1 MEKRLM
7 TVVAGL
13 ALSTSMAFAQSQ
25 ISGHVTS
32 SEDGSPVI
40 GASIKVTGTNTGTVT
55 DIDGNFSLN
64 APAGAKLEITYIGM
78 QSKSVKAGRNLNIVM
93 DSDNHSLD
101 EVMVVAF
108 GTAKKSAFTGSAA
121 VVGSEELSKKV
132 TTNVADALVGS
143 VPGLQLRGGTGQPGD
158 TQGKINIRGIASMYA
173 STDPLI
179 IVDGAP
185 YSASLSNIP
194 TEDIESVSILKD
206 AASAALYGARGAAGV
221 IIVTTKKGSNKE
233 AKINVDMKWGS
244 NSRAIPDYDV
254 IKDPGQYY
262 EAYYAQLYN
271 RNFYGRGQSA
281 EQANLNANKT
291 MLSDLRYN
299 VFTYPD
305 NEQLIGLDGKI
316 NPHATLGRVV
326 TGTDGKKY
334 LMTPDDWANTLYNKS
349 LRQEYNVSANGGTD
363 RSTYYTSVGY
373 LKDDGI
379 IQQSG
384 YERLTARLKADYQ
397 AKKWLKLGTNVGFVT
412 SNQTQS
418 SGLSSTSTL
427 ANNPFVFTSTLA
439 PIYPLF
445 IRDENGN
452 IMKDDLGNDL
462 YDFGSSSK
470 FGIVRPVLDNNNPMA
485 ELALNRVT
493 ANGHQLNASM
503 SADIQITSFL
513 KANLTSTLIW
523 GQTNGHTYSNAYYG
537 PKASVNGELQKESTE
552 SWRQN
557 HTQTLTYYQDF
568 GKHSV
573 TVLLGHEYYKTN
585 TRYLSATGQGGFTP
599 SIQELAAF
607 AKKLD
612 SNSYRTAYN
621 VEGYF
626 GNAQYS
632 YDDKYFGSFS
642 YRRDASSRF
651 AKDHRW
657 GNFWSIGGA
666 WLISK
671 ESWFKAPWVD
681 ELKIK
686 ASIGQQGND
695 NIGNWAYI
703 DLYTLSKTSDT
714 SMAASFARM
723 GNKNIT
729 WETTTNLNI
738 GTEFSFFNRRLSGT
752 IDFYSKKTTDLLF
765 WLSIPESAGSRGYY
779 GNVGDIRNNGIE
791 VTLTG
796 SIIRTKD
803 LDWSVTANIAHNSTK
818 ILKLPESKIADN
830 GGFNET
836 SKLETTQY
844 WYRVGGPLYNG
855 YMPKY
860 AGVNEKGE
868 ATYWVDEDAGGGK
881 HGTKYSYTTTNP
893 NSASKYE
900 TGSLLPKAF
909 GGFSTTVVYKGFDFT
924 ASFDYQIG
932 GKVYD
937 SRYASLMS
945 PCDNSSA
952 AGSAIHKD
960 YLKSWSPNNT
970 SSNIPRWQYGDNY
983 TTAQSDRFLTNAS
996 YFNFQSFT
1004 VGYSIP
1010 TQHIPFFS
1018 KIRVYCSGENLGF
1031 ISARKG
1037 LDPRYSY
1044 DGGTTLNAYSPVR
1057 NISGGIQLTF

>member
-7 TVVAGL
+7 TVVA
-13 ALSTSMAFAQSQ
+13 AIAVSTSMAFAQSQ
-25 ISGHVTS
+25 ISGKVTS

-40 GASIKVTGTNTGTVT
+40 GASIKVAGTNTGTVT

-64 APAGAKLEITYIGM
+64 APAGSKLEISYIGM
-78 QSKSVKAGRNLNIVM
+78 VSKTVKAGRNLNIVM

>member
-7 TVVAGL
+7 TVAAAIAV
-13 ALSTSMAFAQSQ
+13 STSMAFAQSQ
-25 ISGHVTS
+25 ISGKVTS

-40 GASIKVTGTNTGTVT
+40 GASIKVAGTNTGTVT

-64 APAGAKLEITYIGM
+64 APAGSKLEISYIGM
-78 QSKSVKAGRNLNIVM
+78 VSKTVKAGRNLNIVM

-418 SGLSSTSTL
+418 SGLSSTSIL

>member
-1 MEKRLM
+1 M
-7 TVVAGL
+7 TVA
-13 ALSTSMAFAQSQ
+13 AAIAISTSMAFAQSQ
-25 ISGHVTS
+25 ISGKVTS

-40 GASIKVTGTNTGTVT
+40 GASIKVAGTNTGTVT

-64 APAGAKLEITYIGM
+64 APAGSKLEISYIGM
-78 QSKSVKAGRNLNIVM
+78 VSKTVKAGRNLNIVM

-493 ANGHQLNASM
+493 ANVHQLNASM

-752 IDFYSKKTTDLLF
+752 IDLYSKKTTDLLF

-868 ATYWVDEDAGGGK
+868 ATYWVDEDAGGGN

-983 TTAQSDRFLTNAS
+983 TTALSDRFLTNAS

>member
-1 MEKRLM
+1 M
-7 TVVAGL
+7 TVAAAIAV
-13 ALSTSMAFAQSQ
+13 STSMAFAQSQ
-25 ISGHVTS
+25 ISGKVTS

-40 GASIKVTGTNTGTVT
+40 GASIKVAGTNTGTVT

-64 APAGAKLEITYIGM
+64 APAGSKLEISYIGM
-78 QSKSVKAGRNLNIVM
+78 VSKTVKAGRNLNIVM

-233 AKINVDMKWGS
+233 AKINVNMKWGS

>member
-1 MEKRLM
+1 M
-7 TVVAGL
+7 TVAAAIAV
-13 ALSTSMAFAQSQ
+13 STSMAFAQSQ
-25 ISGHVTS
+25 ISGKVTS
-32 SEDGSPVI
+32 SDDGQPVV
-40 GASIKVTGTNTGTVT
+40 GASIKVAGTNTGTVT

-64 APAGAKLEITYIGM
+64 APAGSKLEISYIGM
-78 QSKSVKAGRNLNIVM
+78 VSKTVKAGRNLNIVM

>member
-1 MEKRLM
+1 M
-7 TVVAGL
+7 TVA
-13 ALSTSMAFAQSQ
+13 AAIAISTSMAFAQSQ
-25 ISGHVTS
+25 ISGKVTS

-40 GASIKVTGTNTGTVT
+40 GASIKVAGTNTGTVT

-64 APAGAKLEITYIGM
+64 APAGSKLEISYIGM
-78 QSKSVKAGRNLNIVM
+78 VSKTVKAGRNLNIVM

-752 IDFYSKKTTDLLF
+752 IDLYSKKTTDLLF

-868 ATYWVDEDAGGGK
+868 ATYWVDEDAGGGN

-983 TTAQSDRFLTNAS
+983 TTALSDRFLTNAS

>member
-7 TVVAGL
+7 TVAAAIAV
-13 ALSTSMAFAQSQ
+13 STSMAFAQSQ
-25 ISGHVTS
+25 ISGKVTS

-40 GASIKVTGTNTGTVT
+40 GASIKVAGTNTGTVT

-64 APAGAKLEITYIGM
+64 APAGSKLEISYIGM
-78 QSKSVKAGRNLNIVM
+78 VSKTVKAGRNLNIVM

-585 TRYLSATGQGGFTP
+585 TRYLSAMGQGGFTP

>member
-7 TVVAGL
+7 TVAAAIAV
-13 ALSTSMAFAQSQ
+13 STSMAFAQSQ
-25 ISGHVTS
+25 ISGKVTS

-40 GASIKVTGTNTGTVT
+40 GASIKVAGTNTGTVT

-64 APAGAKLEITYIGM
+64 APAGSKLEISYIGM
-78 QSKSVKAGRNLNIVM
+78 VSKTVKAGRNLNIVM

-537 PKASVNGELQKESTE
+537 PKANVNGELQKESTE

-714 SMAASFARM
+714 SMAASFARI

-765 WLSIPESAGSRGYY
+765 RLSIPESAGSRGYY

>member
-7 TVVAGL
+7 TVAAAIAV
-13 ALSTSMAFAQSQ
+13 STSMAFAQSQ
-25 ISGHVTS
+25 ISGKVTS

-40 GASIKVTGTNTGTVT
+40 GASIKVAGTNTGTVT

-64 APAGAKLEITYIGM
+64 APAGSKLEISYIGM
-78 QSKSVKAGRNLNIVM
+78 VSKTVKAGRNLNIVM

-291 MLSDLRYN
+291 MLNDLRYN

-427 ANNPFVFTSTLA
+427 ATNPFVFTSTLA

-844 WYRVGGPLYNG
+844 WYRVGGSLYNG

>member
-1 MEKRLM
+1 M
-7 TVVAGL
+7 TVAAAIAV
-13 ALSTSMAFAQSQ
+13 STSMAFAQSQ
-25 ISGHVTS
+25 ISGKVTS
-32 SEDGSPVI
+32 SDDGSPVI
-40 GASIKVTGTNTGTVT
+40 GASIKVAGTNTGTVT

-64 APAGAKLEITYIGM
+64 APAGSKLEISYIGM
-78 QSKSVKAGRNLNIVM
+78 VSKTVKAGRNLNIVM

>member
-1 MEKRLM
+1 M
-7 TVVAGL
+7 TVAAAIAV
-13 ALSTSMAFAQSQ
+13 STSMAFAQSQ
-25 ISGHVTS
+25 ISGKVTS

-40 GASIKVTGTNTGTVT
+40 GASIKVAGTNTGTVT

-64 APAGAKLEITYIGM
+64 APAGSKLEISYIGM
-78 QSKSVKAGRNLNIVM
+78 VSKTVKAGRNLNIVM

-291 MLSDLRYN
+291 MLNDLRYN

-427 ANNPFVFTSTLA
+427 ATNPFVFTSTLA

-844 WYRVGGPLYNG
+844 WYRVGGSLYNG

>member
-1 MEKRLM
+1 M
-7 TVVAGL
+7 TVAAAIAV
-13 ALSTSMAFAQSQ
+13 STSMAFAQSQ
-25 ISGHVTS
+25 ISGKVTS

-40 GASIKVTGTNTGTVT
+40 GASIKVAGTNTGTVT

-64 APAGAKLEITYIGM
+64 APAGSKLEISYIGM
-78 QSKSVKAGRNLNIVM
+78 VSKTVKAGRNLNIVM

-281 EQANLNANKT
+281 GQANLNANKT

>member
-7 TVVAGL
+7 TVVA
-13 ALSTSMAFAQSQ
+13 AIAVSTSMAFAQSQ
-25 ISGHVTS
+25 ISGKVTS

-40 GASIKVTGTNTGTVT
+40 GASIKVAGTNTGTVT

-64 APAGAKLEITYIGM
+64 APAGSKLEISYISM
-78 QSKSVKAGRNLNIVM
+78 VSKTVKAGRNLNIVM

>member
-1 MEKRLM
+1 M
-7 TVVAGL
+7 TVAAAIAV
-13 ALSTSMAFAQSQ
+13 STSMAFAQSQ
-25 ISGHVTS
+25 ISGKVTS

-40 GASIKVTGTNTGTVT
+40 GASIKVAGTNTGTVT

-64 APAGAKLEITYIGM
+64 APAGSKLEISYIGM
-78 QSKSVKAGRNLNIVM
+78 VSKTVKAGRNLNIVM

-418 SGLSSTSTL
+418 SGLSSTSML

-703 DLYTLSKTSDT
+703 DLYTLSKASDT

-765 WLSIPESAGSRGYY
+765 WLSIPESAGSRGYF

-970 SSNIPRWQYGDNY
+970 SCNIPRWQYGDNY

>member
-1 MEKRLM
+1 M
-7 TVVAGL
+7 TVA
-13 ALSTSMAFAQSQ
+13 AAIAISTSMAFAQSQ
-25 ISGHVTS
+25 ISGKVTS

-40 GASIKVTGTNTGTVT
+40 GASIKVAGTNTGTVT

-64 APAGAKLEITYIGM
+64 APAGSKLEISYIGM
-78 QSKSVKAGRNLNIVM
+78 VSKTVKAGRNLNIVM

-703 DLYTLSKTSDT
+703 DLYTLSKASDT

-752 IDFYSKKTTDLLF
+752 IDLYSKKTTDLLF

-868 ATYWVDEDAGGGK
+868 ATYWVDEDAGGGN

-983 TTAQSDRFLTNAS
+983 TTALSDRFLTNAS

>member
-1 MEKRLM
+1 M
-7 TVVAGL
+7 TVAAAIAV
-13 ALSTSMAFAQSQ
+13 STSMAFAQSQ
-25 ISGHVTS
+25 ISGKVTS

-40 GASIKVTGTNTGTVT
+40 GASIKVAGTNTGTVT

-64 APAGAKLEITYIGM
+64 APAGSKLEISYIGM
-78 QSKSVKAGRNLNIVM
+78 VSKTVKAGRNLNIVM

-642 YRRDASSRF
+642 YRRDASSCF

-695 NIGNWAYI
+695 NIDNWAYI

-893 NSASKYE
+893 NSASEYE

-983 TTAQSDRFLTNAS
+983 TTALSDRFLTNAS

>member
-1 MEKRLM
+1 M
-7 TVVAGL
+7 TVAAAIAV
-13 ALSTSMAFAQSQ
+13 STSMAFAQSQ
-25 ISGHVTS
+25 ISGKVTS
-32 SEDGSPVI
+32 SDDGQPVV
-40 GASIKVTGTNTGTVT
+40 GASIKVAGTNTGTIT

-78 QSKSVKAGRNLNIVM
+78 QSKSVKAGKNMKIVL
-93 DSDNHSLD
+93 DADDHALD

-493 ANGHQLNASM
+493 ANVHQLNASM

-752 IDFYSKKTTDLLF
+752 IDLYSKKTTDLLF

-868 ATYWVDEDAGGGK
+868 ATYWVDEDAGGGN

-983 TTAQSDRFLTNAS
+983 TTALSDRFLTNAS

>member
-7 TVVAGL
+7 TVAAAIAV
-13 ALSTSMAFAQSQ
+13 STSMAFAQSQ
-25 ISGHVTS
+25 ISGKVTS

-40 GASIKVTGTNTGTVT
+40 GASIKVAGTNTGTVT

-64 APAGAKLEITYIGM
+64 APAGSKLEISYIGM
-78 QSKSVKAGRNLNIVM
+78 VSKTVKAGRNLNIVM

-945 PCDNSSA
+945 PCDNSRA

-1044 DGGTTLNAYSPVR
+1044 DGGTALNAYSPVR

>member
-1 MEKRLM
+1 M
-7 TVVAGL
+7 TVAAAIAV
-13 ALSTSMAFAQSQ
+13 STSMAFAQSQ
-25 ISGHVTS
+25 ISGKVTS

-40 GASIKVTGTNTGTVT
+40 GASIKVAGTNTGTVT

-64 APAGAKLEITYIGM
+64 APAGSKLEISYIGM
-78 QSKSVKAGRNLNIVM
+78 VSKTVKAGRNLNIVM

-305 NEQLIGLDGKI
+305 NEQLIGIDGKI

-418 SGLSSTSTL
+418 SGLSSTSRL

-552 SWRQN
+552 SWCQN

>member
-1 MEKRLM
+1 M
-7 TVVAGL
+7 TVAAAIAV
-13 ALSTSMAFAQSQ
+13 STSMAFAQSQ
-25 ISGHVTS
+25 ISGKVTS

-40 GASIKVTGTNTGTVT
+40 GASIKVAGTNTGTVT

-64 APAGAKLEITYIGM
+64 APAGSKLEISYIGM
-78 QSKSVKAGRNLNIVM
+78 VSKTVKAGRNLNIVM

-412 SNQTQS
+412 SNQIQS

>member
-1 MEKRLM
+1 M
-7 TVVAGL
+7 TVAAAIAV
-13 ALSTSMAFAQSQ
+13 STSMAFAQSQ
-25 ISGHVTS
+25 ISGKVTS
-32 SEDGSPVI
+32 SDDGQPVV
-40 GASIKVTGTNTGTVT
+40 GASIKVAGTNTGTIT

-64 APAGAKLEITYIGM
+64 APAGSKLEISYIGM
-78 QSKSVKAGRNLNIVM
+78 VSKTVKAGRNLNIVM

-493 ANGHQLNASM
+493 ATGHQLNASM

>member
-1 MEKRLM
+1 M
-7 TVVAGL
+7 TVAAAIAV
-13 ALSTSMAFAQSQ
+13 STSMAFAQSQ
-25 ISGHVTS
+25 ISGKVTS

-40 GASIKVTGTNTGTVT
+40 GASIKVAGTNTGTVT

-64 APAGAKLEITYIGM
+64 APAGSKLEISYIGM
-78 QSKSVKAGRNLNIVM
+78 VSKTVKAGRNLNIVM

-537 PKASVNGELQKESTE
+537 PKANVNGELQKESTE

-714 SMAASFARM
+714 SMAASFARI

-765 WLSIPESAGSRGYY
+765 RLSIPESAGSRGYY

>member
-7 TVVAGL
+7 TVAAAIAV
-13 ALSTSMAFAQSQ
+13 STSMAFAQSQ
-25 ISGHVTS
+25 ISGKVTS

-40 GASIKVTGTNTGTVT
+40 GASIKVAGTNTGTVT

-64 APAGAKLEITYIGM
+64 APAGSKLEISYIGM
-78 QSKSVKAGRNLNIVM
+78 VSKTVKAGRNLNIVM

-714 SMAASFARM
+714 SMAASFARI

>member
-1 MEKRLM
+1 
-7 TVVAGL
+7 
-13 ALSTSMAFAQSQ
+13 
-25 ISGHVTS
+25 
-32 SEDGSPVI
+32 
-40 GASIKVTGTNTGTVT
+40 
-55 DIDGNFSLN
+55 
-64 APAGAKLEITYIGM
+64 
-78 QSKSVKAGRNLNIVM
+78 
-93 DSDNHSLD
+93 
-101 EVMVVAF
+101 
-108 GTAKKSAFTGSAA
+108 
-121 VVGSEELSKKV
+121 
-132 TTNVADALVGS
+132 
-143 VPGLQLRGGTGQPGD
+143 
-158 TQGKINIRGIASMYA
+158 
-173 STDPLI
+173 
-179 IVDGAP
+179 
-185 YSASLSNIP
+185 
-194 TEDIESVSILKD
+194 
-206 AASAALYGARGAAGV
+206 
-221 IIVTTKKGSNKE
+221 
-233 AKINVDMKWGS
+233 
-244 NSRAIPDYDV
+244 
-254 IKDPGQYY
+254 
-262 EAYYAQLYN
+262 
-271 RNFYGRGQSA
+271 
-281 EQANLNANKT
+281 
-291 MLSDLRYN
+291 
-299 VFTYPD
+299 
-305 NEQLIGLDGKI
+305 
-316 NPHATLGRVV
+316 
-326 TGTDGKKY
+326 
-334 LMTPDDWANTLYNKS
+334 
-349 LRQEYNVSANGGTD
+349 
-363 RSTYYTSVGY
+363 
-373 LKDDGI
+373 
-379 IQQSG
+379 
-384 YERLTARLKADYQ
+384 
-397 AKKWLKLGTNVGFVT
+397 
-412 SNQTQS
+412 
-418 SGLSSTSTL
+418 
-427 ANNPFVFTSTLA
+427 
-439 PIYPLF
+439 
-445 IRDENGN
+445 
-452 IMKDDLGNDL
+452 
-462 YDFGSSSK
+462 
-470 FGIVRPVLDNNNPMA
+470 
-485 ELALNRVT
+485 
-493 ANGHQLNASM
+493 
-503 SADIQITSFL
+503 
-513 KANLTSTLIW
+513 
-523 GQTNGHTYSNAYYG
+523 
-537 PKASVNGELQKESTE
+537 
-552 SWRQN
+552 
-557 HTQTLTYYQDF
+557 
-568 GKHSV
+568 
-573 TVLLGHEYYKTN
+573 
-585 TRYLSATGQGGFTP
+585 
-599 SIQELAAF
+599 
-607 AKKLD
+607 
-612 SNSYRTAYN
+612 
-621 VEGYF
+621 
-626 GNAQYS
+626 
-632 YDDKYFGSFS
+632 
-642 YRRDASSRF
+642 
-651 AKDHRW
+651 
-657 GNFWSIGGA
+657 
-666 WLISK
+666 
-671 ESWFKAPWVD
+671 
-681 ELKIK
+681 
-686 ASIGQQGND
+686 
-695 NIGNWAYI
+695 
-703 DLYTLSKTSDT
+703 
-714 SMAASFARM
+714 MAASFARM

>member
-1 MEKRLM
+1 M
-7 TVVAGL
+7 TVAAAIAV
-13 ALSTSMAFAQSQ
+13 STSMAFAQSQ
-25 ISGHVTS
+25 ISGKVTS

-40 GASIKVTGTNTGTVT
+40 GASIKVAGTNTGTVT

-64 APAGAKLEITYIGM
+64 APAGSKLEISYIGM
-78 QSKSVKAGRNLNIVM
+78 VSKTVKAGRNLNIVM

-738 GTEFSFFNRRLSGT
+738 GIEFSFFNRRLSGT

>member
-1 MEKRLM
+1 M
-7 TVVAGL
+7 TVAAAIAV
-13 ALSTSMAFAQSQ
+13 STSMAFAQSQ
-25 ISGHVTS
+25 ISGKVTS

-40 GASIKVTGTNTGTVT
+40 GASIKVAGTNTGTVT

-64 APAGAKLEITYIGM
+64 APAGSKLEISYIGM
-78 QSKSVKAGRNLNIVM
+78 VSKTVKAGRNLNIVM

-418 SGLSSTSTL
+418 SGLSSTSRL

>member
-1 MEKRLM
+1 M
-7 TVVAGL
+7 TVAAAIAV
-13 ALSTSMAFAQSQ
+13 STSMAFAQSQ
-25 ISGHVTS
+25 ISGKVTS

-40 GASIKVTGTNTGTVT
+40 GASIKVAGTNTGTVT

-64 APAGAKLEITYIGM
+64 APAGSKLEISYIGM
-78 QSKSVKAGRNLNIVM
+78 VSKTVKAGRNLNIVM

-714 SMAASFARM
+714 SMAASFARI

>member
-7 TVVAGL
+7 TVVA
-13 ALSTSMAFAQSQ
+13 AIAVSTSMAFAQSQ
-25 ISGHVTS
+25 ISGKVTS

-40 GASIKVTGTNTGTVT
+40 GASIKVAGTNTGTVT

-64 APAGAKLEITYIGM
+64 APAGSKLEISYIGM
-78 QSKSVKAGRNLNIVM
+78 VSKTVKAGRNLNIVM

-513 KANLTSTLIW
+513 KASLTSTLIW

-537 PKASVNGELQKESTE
+537 PKANVNGELQKESTE

-844 WYRVGGPLYNG
+844 WYRVGGSLYNG

>member
-1 MEKRLM
+1 M
-7 TVVAGL
+7 TVAAAIAV
-13 ALSTSMAFAQSQ
+13 STSMAFAQSQ
-25 ISGHVTS
+25 ISGKVTS

-40 GASIKVTGTNTGTVT
+40 GASIKVAGTNTGTVT

-64 APAGAKLEITYIGM
+64 APAGSKLEISYIGM
-78 QSKSVKAGRNLNIVM
+78 VSKTVKAGRNLNIVM

-1044 DGGTTLNAYSPVR
+1044 DGGTALNAYSPVR

>member
-1 MEKRLM
+1 M
-7 TVVAGL
+7 TVAAAIAV
-13 ALSTSMAFAQSQ
+13 STSMAFAQSQ
-25 ISGHVTS
+25 ISGKVTS

-40 GASIKVTGTNTGTVT
+40 GASIKVAGTNTGTVT

-64 APAGAKLEITYIGM
+64 APAGSKLEISYIGM
-78 QSKSVKAGRNLNIVM
+78 VSKTVKAGRNLNIVM

-291 MLSDLRYN
+291 MLSDLKYN

-513 KANLTSTLIW
+513 KASLTSTLIW

-537 PKASVNGELQKESTE
+537 PKANVNGELQKESTE

-844 WYRVGGPLYNG
+844 WYRVGGSLYNG

>member
-1 MEKRLM
+1 M
-7 TVVAGL
+7 TVAAAIAV
-13 ALSTSMAFAQSQ
+13 STSMAFAQSQ
-25 ISGHVTS
+25 ISGKVTS

-40 GASIKVTGTNTGTVT
+40 GASIKVAGTNTGTVT

-64 APAGAKLEITYIGM
+64 APAGSKLEISYIGM
-78 QSKSVKAGRNLNIVM
+78 VSKTVKAGRNLNIVM

-493 ANGHQLNASM
+493 ANVHQLNASM

-752 IDFYSKKTTDLLF
+752 IDLYSKKTTDLLF

-868 ATYWVDEDAGGGK
+868 ATYWVDEDAGGGN

-983 TTAQSDRFLTNAS
+983 TTALSDRFLTNAS

>member
-1 MEKRLM
+1 M
-7 TVVAGL
+7 TVAAAIAV
-13 ALSTSMAFAQSQ
+13 STSMAFAQSQ
-25 ISGHVTS
+25 ISGKVTS

-40 GASIKVTGTNTGTVT
+40 GASIKVAGTNTGTVT

-64 APAGAKLEITYIGM
+64 APAGSKLEISYIGM
-78 QSKSVKAGRNLNIVM
+78 VSKTVKAGRNLNIVM

-305 NEQLIGLDGKI
+305 NEQLIGIDGKI

-418 SGLSSTSTL
+418 SGLSSTSRL

>member
-7 TVVAGL
+7 TVAAAIAV
-13 ALSTSMAFAQSQ
+13 STSMAFAQSQ
-25 ISGHVTS
+25 ISGKVTS

-40 GASIKVTGTNTGTVT
+40 GASIKVAGTNTGTVT

-64 APAGAKLEITYIGM
+64 APAGSKLEISYIGM
-78 QSKSVKAGRNLNIVM
+78 VSKTVKAGRNLNIVM

-412 SNQTQS
+412 SNQIQS

-703 DLYTLSKTSDT
+703 DLYTLSKASDT

>member
-7 TVVAGL
+7 TVAAAIAV
-13 ALSTSMAFAQSQ
+13 STSMAFAQSQ
-25 ISGHVTS
+25 ISGKVTS

-40 GASIKVTGTNTGTVT
+40 GASIKVAGTNTGTVT

-64 APAGAKLEITYIGM
+64 APAGSKLEISYIGM
-78 QSKSVKAGRNLNIVM
+78 VSKTVKAGRNLNIVM

-185 YSASLSNIP
+185 YSASLSNLP

-523 GQTNGHTYSNAYYG
+523 EQTNGHTYSNAYYG

-714 SMAASFARM
+714 SMAASFALM

-983 TTAQSDRFLTNAS
+983 TTALSDRFLTNAS

>member
-7 TVVAGL
+7 TVAAGL
-13 ALSTSMAFAQSQ
+13 AVSTSMAFAQTQ
-25 ISGHVTS
+25 VSGKVVS
-32 SEDGSPVI
+32 AEDGEPVI
-40 GASIKVTGTNTGTVT
+40 GASIKIVGTNTGTIT

-64 APAGAKLEITYIGM
+64 APAGAKLEVTYLGM
-78 QSKSVKAGRNLNIVM
+78 LPQTVKAGRNLNIVM

>member
-1 MEKRLM
+1 M
-7 TVVAGL
+7 TVAAAIAV
-13 ALSTSMAFAQSQ
+13 STSMAFAQSQ
-25 ISGHVTS
+25 ISGKVTS

-40 GASIKVTGTNTGTVT
+40 GASIKVAGTNTGTVT

-64 APAGAKLEITYIGM
+64 APAGSKLEISYIGM
-78 QSKSVKAGRNLNIVM
+78 VSKTVKAGRNLNIVM

-418 SGLSSTSTL
+418 SGLSSTSIL

-537 PKASVNGELQKESTE
+537 PKASVNGELRKESTE

>member
-1 MEKRLM
+1 M
-7 TVVAGL
+7 TVAAAIAV
-13 ALSTSMAFAQSQ
+13 STSMAFAQSQ
-25 ISGHVTS
+25 ISGKVTS

-40 GASIKVTGTNTGTVT
+40 GASIKVAGTNTGTVT

>member
-7 TVVAGL
+7 TVAAAIAV
-13 ALSTSMAFAQSQ
+13 STSMAFAQSQ
-25 ISGHVTS
+25 ISGKVTS

-40 GASIKVTGTNTGTVT
+40 GASIKVAGTNTGTVT

-64 APAGAKLEITYIGM
+64 APAGSKLEISYIGM
-78 QSKSVKAGRNLNIVM
+78 VSKTVKAGRNLNIVM

-305 NEQLIGLDGKI
+305 NEQLIGIDGKI

-418 SGLSSTSTL
+418 SGLSSTSRL

>member
-1 MEKRLM
+1 M
-7 TVVAGL
+7 TVVA
-13 ALSTSMAFAQSQ
+13 AIAVSTSMAFAQSQ
-25 ISGHVTS
+25 ISGKVTS

-40 GASIKVTGTNTGTVT
+40 GASIKVAGTNTGTVT

-64 APAGAKLEITYIGM
+64 APAGSKLEISYIGM
-78 QSKSVKAGRNLNIVM
+78 VSKTVKAGRNLNIVM

-427 ANNPFVFTSTLA
+427 TNNPFVFTSTLA

-695 NIGNWAYI
+695 NIVNWAYI